1 MRSIA
6 NRVLNVCAARWHA
19 HTHHSTPPSPQT
31 NNTAQEAISDGL
43 RRELAGMGVSVSIVQ
58 PAFVDTAIFG
68 KVGPVMSMSC
78 ERGREG
84 GRGEV
89 SVSVSVG
96 GCERVGDWVGMPC
109 LRTDCLNCEGSIIRR
124 AVGRCVNACM
134 LALA

>member
-1 MRSIA
+1 MRRS
-6 NRVLNVCAARWHA
+6 LARA
-19 HTHHSTPPSPQT
+19 YPPFNPPFSQT

-84 GRGEV
+84 GRGG
-89 SVSVSVG
+89 SV
-96 GCERVGDWVGMPC
+96 
-109 LRTDCLNCEGSIIRR
+109 
-124 AVGRCVNACM
+124 CVCVCGWM
-134 LALA
+134 